1 MGKQKT
7 VLVIGGAA
15 GIGKDVVINRANKGD
30 QVVFTDLNNKAG
42 NALVE
47 EIASSGKNVTFLQHD
62 VSSWENTKEIVEK
75 TVNKYGKI
83 DILIH
88 SAGITIQKPFDEIT
102 YDTWKKTFSVNLT
115 GLFYAVKA
123 IIPEMLENKRGN
135 IVIIGSGSAITGTGG
150 GVHYAASKGG
160 AFGLMRAIAKKY
172 SHFGIRINIVAP
184 RVIET
189 EMLNQLYPT
198 ESSREKLL
206 SKIPVNK
213 IGTLSDTTNAINF
226 LASEESD
233 YIQGQVLLLDG
244 GRTYLT

>member
-1 MGKQKT
+1 MSEQKT

-15 GIGKDVVINRANKGD
+15 GIGKDAVINRARKGD
-30 QVVFTDLNNKAG
+30 QVVFTDLNDEAGKAL
-42 NALVE
+42 AE
-47 EIASSGKNVTFLQHD
+47 EIASQGKEITFYQHD

-75 TVNKYGKI
+75 TVSRYGKI

-88 SAGITIQKPFDEIT
+88 SAGITIQKDFDEIT
-102 YDTWKKTFSVNLT
+102 EAIWKKTFSVNLT

-123 IIPEMLENKRGN
+123 VIPEMLKNNGGN

-150 GVHYAASKGG
+150 GVHYASSKGG

-172 SHFGIRINIVAP
+172 SHQGIRVNVVAP

-189 EMLNQLYPT
+189 EMLNHLYPT
-198 ESSREKLL
+198 EESRGVLK
-206 SKIPVNK
+206 SKIPVGK

-226 LASEESD
+226 LASDESE

-244 GRTYLT
+244 GRTYLS